1 MLSIKIFS
9 CAIHK
14 IYRDRLLC
22 FTSLFVSIFIVLHFV
37 FAALETGKR
46 EGFNDCLAENKRTC
60 GEDETHFVI
69 LPSHDASSHD
79 RSILL
84 IEGFHNSHLGPR
96 MLCTAESAATTHP
109 NSSVDIFMTAR
120 EFKMSVVARRLLDTY
135 GNIKLFYLDASKLYL
150 ESPMKWW
157 YQRKTWKRSKWPNT
171 NFNDPLRW
179 LLLWKYGGTY
189 LDMDVIVIQNLDY
202 EKNFAGLESK
212 YLVGAGV
219 LRFTKNHP
227 LVKDCVQK
235 MAKTFNG
242 SVWGANA
249 PKLLTNTLTERCG
262 KKLLSGD
269 LQNCTDVKV
278 FNPKVFYPIQWK
290 DWEKYF
296 NDDEEL
302 SQKLL
307 NDPEIKAFH
316 LWNFLS
322 HNSPVVLKG
331 SSPYAIAAKK
341 FCPIIVSE
349 VGSQF

>member
-179 LLLWKYGGTY
+179 FFVEIWRHIPRYGCNRHTE
-189 LDMDVIVIQNLDY
+189 LRLR
-202 EKNFAGLESK
+202 EKFCRPRVE
-212 YLVGAGV
+212 V
-219 LRFTKNHP
+219 LSWCGCFTITKNHP

-278 FNPKVFYPIQWK
+278 FNPKERLGK
-290 DWEKYF
+290 
-296 NDDEEL
+296 
-302 SQKLL
+302 
-307 NDPEIKAFH
+307 
-316 LWNFLS
+316 
-322 HNSPVVLKG
+322 VL
-331 SSPYAIAAKK
+331 
-341 FCPIIVSE
+341 
-349 VGSQF
+349 Q